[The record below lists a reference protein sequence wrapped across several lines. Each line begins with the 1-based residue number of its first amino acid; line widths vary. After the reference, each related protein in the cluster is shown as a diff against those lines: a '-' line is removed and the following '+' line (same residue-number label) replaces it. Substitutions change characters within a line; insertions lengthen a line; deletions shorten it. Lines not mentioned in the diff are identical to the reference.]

1 MGTQVDRIWKNIK
14 VEKGRFKYSGLYYI
28 SCGTMANKLIHFT
41 NVQMFKVCAKATA
54 ENKTVEQLVKEWA
67 DGLPSPSTS
76 GV

>member
-1 MGTQVDRIWKNIK
+1 
-14 VEKGRFKYSGLYYI
+14 
-28 SCGTMANKLIHFT
+28 MANKLIHFT